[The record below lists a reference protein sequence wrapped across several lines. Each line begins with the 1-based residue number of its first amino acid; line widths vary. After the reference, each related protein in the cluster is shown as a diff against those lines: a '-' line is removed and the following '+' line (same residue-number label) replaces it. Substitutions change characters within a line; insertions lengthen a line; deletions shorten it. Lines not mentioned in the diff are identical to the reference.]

1 MYRIY
6 RTGTHPLPLPF
17 TLLPFTFFLLPSA
30 LLVLA
35 FSLNSLAQG
44 PPPPAVPLTSQEL
57 VRLVYELP
65 RHPEKRDEIVESIR
79 QRGIGF
85 PLSDG
90 MRSLVAAKSGS
101 DALLRRTLEEAERRR
116 VNPKTEAPPA
126 TAESNELLERTKTAT
141 LGAAK
146 AMPDFIVRQLIKR
159 SEAYGSTSNWLAKD
173 TLTIGV
179 SYRQNIGEEYKVLT
193 MNGMPL
199 AQDAKGGSDY
209 SKYVGG
215 TTSSGAEYV
224 TGLASIFNDE
234 ARTTFK
240 PVDTDIIRGRRT
252 LVYEYVV
259 RQQFSNLHLKAGD
272 NAEATVGSRGRL
284 WVDREEGRVLRFEQ
298 IATEIPRDFPITAG
312 SSLIDFDWV
321 VINEQKHL
329 LPIHADILLTSLY
342 GGGQLVQSRNDVRFR
357 GYQKFGAELKVIDEV
372 DDSDLPPE
380 KPETKKPEKPPE
392 KPTKPPD
399 KP

>member
-1 MYRIY
+1 MYCIHL
-6 RTGTHPLPLPF
+6 TNTHPLTLPFALYPLPF
-17 TLLPFTFFLLPSA
+17 TVF
-30 LLVLA
+30 LVLV
-35 FSLNSLAQG
+35 FSLNSLAQF
-44 PPPPAVPLTSQEL
+44 PAPPAVPISSQEL

-65 RHPEKRDEIVESIR
+65 RHPEKRDEIVEAIR

-85 PLSDG
+85 PLTDG

-126 TAESNELLERTKTAT
+126 AVESNELLQRTKTAT
-141 LGAAK
+141 LGAAN

-159 SEAYGSTSNWLAKD
+159 SAAYGSTANWMPKD

-179 SYRQNIGEEYKVLT
+179 SYRQNIGEEYKVLA

-199 AQDAKGGSDY
+199 AQDTKGGSDY

-224 TGLASIFNDE
+224 TGLASIFSDQAN
-234 ARTTFK
+234 TTFR
-240 PVDTDIIRGRRT
+240 PVDTDVIRGRRT
-252 LVYEYVV
+252 IVYEYVV
-259 RQQFSNLHLKAGD
+259 RQQSSNLQLKAGD
-272 NAEATVGSRGRL
+272 NAEAVVGSRGRL
-284 WVDREEGRVLRFEQ
+284 WVDREENRVLRFEQ
-298 IATEIPRDFPITAG
+298 IATEIPRGFPITAA

-342 GGGQLVQSRNDVRFR
+342 GDRQLVQSRNDVRFR
-357 GYQKFGAELKVIDEV
+357 GYQKFGAELKIIDEV

-380 KPETKKPEKPPE
+380 KPEAKKPEKPPE
-392 KPTKPPD
+392 KPPEES
-399 KP
+399 